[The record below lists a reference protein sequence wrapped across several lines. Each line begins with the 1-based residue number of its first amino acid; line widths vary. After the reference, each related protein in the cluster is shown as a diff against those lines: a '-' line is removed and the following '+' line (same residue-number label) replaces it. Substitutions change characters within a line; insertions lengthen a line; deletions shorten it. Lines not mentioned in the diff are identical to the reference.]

1 MAKLDQKPNNTGL
14 DPELEIVSTESFF
27 LKLKKSVR
35 KQQNLLTSYLLKRSA
50 EISQAVQ
57 ARVLRLAWYI
67 PSMFVVLLAVS
78 LFISPRAALWVLLA
92 GCLGTAAA
100 LFVCAQYIRARYLAL
115 LSRMPQI
122 NGKAPKR
129 LEMHAVIMG
138 VGERSAEDIAA
149 QEMGFDMRDVS
160 GVTFDDGLDEKS
172 GSESDNDDSD
182 DSDANDAS
190 DASEGTNAEVKPKE
204 TASSGSSDATSKDE
218 KISDDSKKDAANDE
232 DMTEDMSSFE
242 MFEVPLLGR
251 ERVRKLMIH

>member
-1 MAKLDQKPNNTGL
+1 MAKSDEKPNNTGL
-14 DPELEIVSTESFF
+14 APELLITSTNSFF

-35 KQQNLLTSYLLKRSA
+35 KQQDLLTSYLLKRSA

-67 PSMFVVLLAVS
+67 PSMFVVLLAAS

-138 VGERSAEDIAA
+138 VGERSAADIAA
-149 QEMGFDMRDVS
+149 EEMGFDMRDVS
-160 GVTFDDGLDEKS
+160 GVAFDDGLDENRET
-172 GSESDNDDSD
+172 ES
-182 DSDANDAS
+182 DSDASGRDPS
-190 DASEGTNAEVKPKE
+190 DSAEADIKPKE
-204 TASSGSSDATSKDE
+204 SSSEDE
-218 KISDDSKKDAANDE
+218 KISDDSKKAAANDE
-232 DMTEDMSSFE
+232 DKSEDISSFE